1 MAMIFRNANLPELL
15 LHIIVQKM
23 NVRKIKQ
30 IWSSLFLDLLHF
42 YSIFKI
48 EVEAFIFTV
57 EVQLRNTISTN

>member
-15 LHIIVQKM
+15 LHIIVQKI
-23 NVRKIKQ
+23 NVHKTKQ
-30 IWSSLFLDLLHF
+30 IWSSLFLDLLQF

-57 EVQLRNTISTN
+57 EVQLRNTINTN

>member
-1 MAMIFRNANLPELL
+1 MIFRNANLPELL